1 MVYRA
6 IHTTHYSYSLPVA
19 TSVNE
24 ARLTPREL
32 PFQKVRSSAIDVR
45 PEPASIS
52 ARKDYFGNAV
62 QTISV
67 FEPHEQLTVT
77 ASSVVEVLPWQ
88 PELPLTPA
96 WNETRDLLA
105 AHTQSDDCL
114 AAFEFTFDSPF
125 VRRSRELAD
134 YARPSFDPGRP
145 LFDAARELTA
155 RIKQEFRYE
164 PRSTTIDTPVSTV
177 LEKRAGVC
185 QDFAHLMIG
194 ALRSLGLAARYVSG
208 YLRSGPDLQGAE
220 ASHAWVAVF
229 IPGSGW
235 AYFDPT
241 NDCVPSESHLVI
253 GWGRDYGDVTPL
265 KGITLGG
272 GEESISVAVR
282 VRPV

>member
-6 IHTTHYSYSLPVA
+6 IHTTQYSYSLPVA

-24 ARLTPREL
+24 ARLTLREL
-32 PFQKVRSSAIDVR
+32 PFQKVRSSSLQVK
-45 PEPASIS
+45 PEPASLS
-52 ARKDYFGNAV
+52 TRTDYFGNIV

-67 FEPHEQLTVT
+67 FEPHDKLSVT
-77 ASSVVEVLPWQ
+77 ASSVVEVLPSQ
-88 PELPLTPA
+88 QELLLSPA
-96 WNETRDLLA
+96 WDEARDLLA
-105 AHTQSDDCL
+105 THRHRTDCL

-125 VRRSRELAD
+125 VTRSRELAE

-145 LFDAARELTA
+145 VFDAVRELTT
-155 RIKQEFRYE
+155 RIKKEFRYE
-164 PRSTTIDTPVSTV
+164 PKSTSIDTPVSTV

-208 YLRSGPDLQGAE
+208 YLRSGHELQGSE

-229 IPGSGW
+229 VPGSGW

-272 GEESISVAVR
+272 GEESITVDVR
-282 VRPV
+282 VRPL